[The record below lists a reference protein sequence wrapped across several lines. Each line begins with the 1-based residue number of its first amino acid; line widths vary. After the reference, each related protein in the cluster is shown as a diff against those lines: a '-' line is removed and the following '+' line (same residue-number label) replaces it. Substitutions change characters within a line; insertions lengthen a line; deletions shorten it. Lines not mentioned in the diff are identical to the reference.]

1 MNRCPAN
8 HRESSVS
15 KERSPEFGQ
24 GLGSLDGQ
32 ALGITGNGLWHKVC
46 NRNLS
51 LEEENAMQHILKI
64 IRNLS
69 QHRLG
74 FFYNREN
81 EIYRQDLDALR
92 ARAAFHRMD
101 SL

>member
-1 MNRCPAN
+1 
-8 HRESSVS
+8 
-15 KERSPEFGQ
+15 
-24 GLGSLDGQ
+24 
-32 ALGITGNGLWHKVC
+32 
-46 NRNLS
+46 
-51 LEEENAMQHILKI
+51 MQHILKI